1 MRPLCADCD
10 ADPMPP
16 RTRTCVVT
24 GATAGIGAAF
34 ARALAARGDDLVL
47 VARDEQRLR
56 AQADEL
62 AARHRGRVR
71 VLAADLA
78 ADAGTTAVAEVLAD
92 HETRVDLLVNNAGF
106 GLRTRFPDAPL
117 ADEERSLDVMVRAPL
132 RLCHA
137 ALPGMVERG
146 RGAVVNV
153 ASVAGF
159 MPRGTYGAHKAWLI
173 SISRWLDVTYRGQG
187 VHVMALCPGFVRTE
201 FHQRMD
207 ADMRGVPRWM
217 WLDADR
223 LVRDALAD
231 LAKGVSVSVPS
242 RRYQVLARLAR
253 IAPAGLAERAGRR
266 GR

>member
-1 MRPLCADCD
+1 M
-10 ADPMPP
+10 
-16 RTRTCVVT
+16 
-24 GATAGIGAAF
+24 
-34 ARALAARGDDLVL
+34 L
-47 VARDEQRLR
+47 VARDEQRLH

-78 ADAGTTAVAEVLAD
+78 TDAGTAAVAEVLTD
-92 HETRVDLLVNNAGF
+92 RETPVDLLVNNAGF
-106 GLRTRFPDAPL
+106 GLRTRFPDALL

-146 RGAVVNV
+146 RGGVVNV

-173 SISRWLDVTYRGQG
+173 SLSRWLDVTYRARG

-207 ADMRGVPRWM
+207 ADMRGVPGWM

-231 LAKGVSVSVPS
+231 FAKGVAVSVPS
-242 RRYQVLARLAR
+242 RRYQVLGRLAR

>member
-1 MRPLCADCD
+1 
-10 ADPMPP
+10 MPP
-16 RTRTCVVT
+16 LTRTSLVT
-24 GATAGIGAAF
+24 GATAGIGRAF
-34 ARALAARGDDLVL
+34 ARALAVRGDDLVL
-47 VARDEQRLR
+47 VARDEGRLR
-56 AQADEL
+56 ELADQL
-62 AARHRGRVR
+62 AARHRVGVR
-71 VLAADLA
+71 VLAVDLA
-78 ADAGTTAVAEVLAD
+78 TDAGAGAVADVLAD
-92 HETRVDLLVNNAGF
+92 RAAPVDLLVNNAGF

-146 RGAVVNV
+146 GGAVVNV

-173 SISRWLDVTYRGQG
+173 SLSRWLDVTNRGRG
-187 VHVMALCPGFVRTE
+187 VQVMVLCPGFVRTE

-207 ADMRGVPRWM
+207 ADMSGVPRWM

-231 LAKGVSVSVPS
+231 LARGVSVSVPS

-253 IAPAGLAERAGRR
+253 VAPAGLAERAGRR